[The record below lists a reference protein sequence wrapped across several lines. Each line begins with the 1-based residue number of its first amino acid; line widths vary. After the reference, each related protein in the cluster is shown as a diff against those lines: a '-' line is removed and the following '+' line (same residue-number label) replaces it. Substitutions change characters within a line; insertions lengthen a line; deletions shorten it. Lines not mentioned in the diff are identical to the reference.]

1 MGYYGNGWGGMGWG
15 MLFGGTFWIVLIV
28 LVIAG
33 VVWFSR
39 SGRDEPGRDRGSSG
53 LDVLDQRYAR
63 GELDREEYLQ
73 RKRDILGR
81 EA

>member
-1 MGYYGNGWGGMGWG
+1 MGYYGNGWGGMGGG
-15 MLFGGTFWIVLIV
+15 MLFGGFFWILLIVLI
-28 LVIAG
+28 IAG

-39 SGRDEPGRDRGSSG
+39 SGRDVPDGGHRPSG
-53 LDVLDQRYAR
+53 LDVLNERYAR

-81 EA
+81 DA